1 MVLEGLSKKWSV
13 LGKIRVFWVFK
24 VENRIF
30 SMQNKVETTI
40 LGTGGFFAVSRSL
53 ENHRDGWIG
62 RSPSSH
68 RDDARGSE
76 KHWRKELVTGFWQ
89 GFVT

>member
-1 MVLEGLSKKWSV
+1 LSKKWSV

-40 LGTGGFFAVSRSL
+40 LWSLNDFMGIAGGF
-53 ENHRDGWIG
+53 
-62 RSPSSH
+62 
-68 RDDARGSE
+68 
-76 KHWRKELVTGFWQ
+76 
-89 GFVT
+89 